1 MIFFIFSYFFFFFKT
16 NFKKSKN
23 NSGILS
29 KCPDEETDLSGD

>member
-1 MIFFIFSYFFFFFKT
+1 MIFSFSAIFFFFFKT